1 MRPSIGFHVAPK
13 HFIPT
18 EDIDCE
24 IISDD
29 DDEEDNSMM
38 MIEEGH
44 ERYLKRGN
52 WLFHDDN

>member
-29 DDEEDNSMM
+29 DEVESSLMMVDESF
-38 MIEEGH
+38 
-44 ERYLKRGN
+44 ERYMKKGN
-52 WLFHDDN
+52 

>member
-29 DDEEDNSMM
+29 EEEENSSMIMIDESF
-38 MIEEGH
+38 
-44 ERYLKRGN
+44 ERYMKKGN
-52 WLFHDDN
+52 

>member
-1 MRPSIGFHVAPK
+1 MREAEIRPSIAFHVAPK

-29 DDEEDNSMM
+29 DDNSM
-38 MIEEGH
+38 IQEG
-44 ERYLKRGN
+44 E
-52 WLFHDDN
+52 

>member
-29 DDEEDNSMM
+29 EENESSLMMVDESF
-38 MIEEGH
+38 
-44 ERYLKRGN
+44 ERYMKKGN
-52 WLFHDDN
+52 

>member
-29 DDEEDNSMM
+29 DEMESSLMMVDESF
-38 MIEEGH
+38 
-44 ERYLKRGN
+44 ERYMKKGN
-52 WLFHDDN
+52 

>member
-29 DDEEDNSMM
+29 EEMESSLMMVDESF
-38 MIEEGH
+38 
-44 ERYLKRGN
+44 ERYMKKGN
-52 WLFHDDN
+52 

>member
-1 MRPSIGFHVAPK
+1 MRPSIAFHVAPK

-29 DDEEDNSMM
+29 EEEDC
-38 MIEEGH
+38 MIDENKS
-44 ERYLKRGN
+44 RFLKRGN
-52 WLFHDDN
+52 

>member
-1 MRPSIGFHVAPK
+1 MRPSVGFHVAPK

-29 DDEEDNSMM
+29 
-38 MIEEGH
+38 EEGDSMVRMEEEGG

-52 WLFHDDN
+52 

>member
-1 MRPSIGFHVAPK
+1 MRPSIAFHIAPK

-29 DDEEDNSMM
+29 DDNDC
-38 MIEEGH
+38 MIDEGP
-44 ERYLKRGN
+44 ERFIIRGN
-52 WLFHDDN
+52 